1 MTDEEKLMYK
11 LIGKFSDSNVPLVFK
26 GALITKLILVE
37 NGYSEVTRTTNDIDG
52 HWTGTPLPTMDELVE
67 MVNQTLR
74 EVRDDLYAVAFRKYA
89 QDRAAGIDI
98 IDKNTNRPYIS
109 IDINITPVGKSRIY
123 KYNDIDFKG
132 VLPNEILADK
142 IFVLSGHKLFRRS
155 KDIVDAYTL
164 SHCLQIQTVE
174 IFDICKRKNN
184 IMDTFSAFYT
194 QKANIEHAYNKL
206 VGIKNKPSFDEVYSH
221 LTEFIRPFAEKD
233 GINSIWDN
241 VNKAWNMVSNSN

>member
-1 MTDEEKLMYK
+1 MTAEEELMYK
-11 LIGKFSDSNVPLVFK
+11 LIGKFSDSNVPMVFK

-37 NGYSEVTRTTNDIDG
+37 NGYSEVTRATNDIDA
-52 HWTGTPLPTMDELVE
+52 HWTGTPLPTMNDFVD

-74 EVRDDLYAVAFRKYA
+74 EIRDDLYAVAFRGYE
-89 QDRAAGIDI
+89 QNRAAGIDI
-98 IDKNTNRPYIS
+98 IDKNTERPYIS

-123 KYNDIDFKG
+123 QHNGMSFWG

-155 KDIVDAYTL
+155 KDIVDTYTL
-164 SHCLQIQTVE
+164 SHCLQIQTAE
-174 IFDICKRKNN
+174 IFDICNKKNN
-184 IMDTFSAFYT
+184 IMDSFSAFYT

-206 VGIKNKPSFDEVYSH
+206 IGIKNKPHFEEVYSH

-233 GINSIWDN
+233 GINRIWDN
-241 VNKAWNMVSNSN
+241 VNKVWN